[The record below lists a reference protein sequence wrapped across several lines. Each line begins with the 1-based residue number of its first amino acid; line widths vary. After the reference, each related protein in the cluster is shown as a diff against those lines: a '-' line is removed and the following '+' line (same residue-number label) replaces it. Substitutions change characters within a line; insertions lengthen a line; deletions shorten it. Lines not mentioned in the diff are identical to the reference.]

1 MNKLQETMDTQETFF
16 PIFVSD
22 IQNVFTFGAMDLKLN
37 AILEQST
44 RLFMKYGIK
53 SLTMDDIANELKVSK
68 KTLYLFVT
76 DKQDLVLK
84 TLEKYCSDDKQM
96 VAEIQKQATNAMEE
110 SLMITKHVK
119 TKFASIHP
127 SIHYDLE
134 KYYPEAW
141 QMMNN
146 HQLHFVF
153 DTIKKNLE
161 KGMEEGFYR
170 DDLIPDVIARAFV
183 TKVYAMTDRT
193 DAVLQQY
200 DFGTIYAELM
210 RYHLR
215 GIASEK
221 GHKQLNNKLKS
232 FI

>member
-1 MNKLQETMDTQETFF
+1 
-16 PIFVSD
+16 
-22 IQNVFTFGAMDLKLN
+22 MDLKLN
-37 AILEQST
+37 AILEQAAK
-44 RLFMKYGIK
+44 LFMKYGIK

-84 TLEKYCSDDKQM
+84 TLEKYCNEDKQM
-96 VAEIQKQATNAMEE
+96 VAEIQKQAGNAMEE
-110 SLMITKHVK
+110 CLMITKHVK
-119 TKFASIHP
+119 QKFASIHP

-153 DTIKKNLE
+153 DAVKSNLE
-161 KGMEEGFYR
+161 KGMAEGYYR
-170 DDLIPDVIARAFV
+170 EDLNPEIIARAFV

-193 DAVLQQY
+193 DPVLQKY

-221 GHKQLNNKLKS
+221 GHKQLNSKLKS
-232 FI
+232 FLS